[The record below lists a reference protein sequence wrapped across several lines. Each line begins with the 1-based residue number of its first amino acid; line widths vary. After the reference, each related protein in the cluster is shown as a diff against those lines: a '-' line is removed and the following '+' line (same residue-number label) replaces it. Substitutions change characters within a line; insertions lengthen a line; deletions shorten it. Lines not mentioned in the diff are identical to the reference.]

1 MASDR
6 PKDPA
11 TIDSRTSSFT
21 TNQNYNVGVYQYPS
35 GLGVNSDLQHYVAFY
50 INVRGKSKF
59 DKKDNTLGV
68 LSENNTA
75 GLTSEQAG
83 TSLKNAGVLLG
94 GLAAASA
101 TGLILKGLKKP
112 GNKVTNIGKQFS
124 STKGLTTLATAAV
137 SGATTLGQLNEYLK
151 PDKKER
157 LKDVI
162 TLHLQERPSVSY
174 GVNYADTDLGILAG
188 FLSKPGSALDTQNF
202 SEIAALAGTQIA
214 RLPSVIPGAGTTLSN
229 LIGVSARIKTN
240 PFREVLFESVDY
252 RTFNFKYK
260 FFPKSSNESRNVKNI
275 IDKFKLH
282 MHPELSANKFFYIY
296 PSEFEI
302 RYYYKDKENTYFNK
316 ITNCALTDM
325 SVEYG
330 GDRFS
335 TFDDGAPTEIT
346 VTLQFRELQI
356 LTKEEMTK
364 GF

>member
-1 MASDR
+1 MASDNT
-6 PKDPA
+6 KEPA
-11 TIDSRTSSFT
+11 KIDSRKSSL
-21 TNQNYNVGVYQYPS
+21 TNEKGYNVGIYQYPA
-35 GLGVNSDLQHYVAFY
+35 GLGSSPDLQHFIAFY

-59 DKKDNTLGV
+59 DKNNTLGV
-68 LSENNTA
+68 LAENNTS

-83 TSLKNAGVLLG
+83 TSLRNAGIALG

-101 TGLILKGLKKP
+101 VGTISKALKTP
-112 GNKVTNIGKQFS
+112 GNKVTNIGAAFANS
-124 STKGLTTLATAAV
+124 KGLATLGTAAV
-137 SGATTLGQLNEYLK
+137 AGAVTLGQMNEYLK

-162 TLHLQERPSVSY
+162 TLHLQERPSVKY
-174 GVNYADTDLGILAG
+174 GINYSDTDLGILAG
-188 FLSKPGSALDTQNF
+188 FLSKPGSAVDTAGF
-202 SEIAALAGTQIA
+202 SEVAALAATQIA
-214 RLPSVIPGAGTTLSN
+214 RLPSVIPGAGTTLSS

-240 PFREVLFESVDY
+240 PFREVLFESIDY

-260 FFPKSSNESRNVKNI
+260 FFPKSFNESRNVKNI

-330 GDRFS
+330 GDKFS
-335 TFDDGAPTEIT
+335 TFDDGSPTEIT
-346 VTLQFRELQI
+346 MNLTFRELQL
-356 LTKEEMTK
+356 LTKEEVNN